1 MRKILIT
8 NDDGINADGLFRL
21 VKAAKKFGKVYIIAP
36 ETQRSAMSHSIT
48 LRAHLDVKR
57 VEFPVESVEAYACS
71 GTPADCVR
79 IGCLNIVPDG
89 PDIVLSGINFGYN
102 CATDLQYSATVGAA
116 FEARFQGYQAVA
128 LSEGVGG
135 CHEAT
140 DAYLEQI
147 IEEVIEKPLDEL
159 KIWNVNFPDCKLE
172 DCKGVKRNVLVS
184 NDSIFT
190 DRYVMEELEDGTM
203 RFAVNGIYE
212 PSGEEG
218 TDLNAIFD
226 NYVALGVVKNISN

>member
-1 MRKILIT
+1 M
-8 NDDGINADGLFRL
+8 
-21 VKAAKKFGKVYIIAP
+21 
-36 ETQRSAMSHSIT
+36 T
-48 LRAHLDVKR
+48 L
-57 VEFPVESVEAYACS
+57 
-71 GTPADCVR
+71 
-79 IGCLNIVPDG
+79 
-89 PDIVLSGINFGYN
+89 
-102 CATDLQYSATVGAA
+102 
-116 FEARFQGYQAVA
+116 
-128 LSEGVGG
+128 
-135 CHEAT
+135 
-140 DAYLEQI
+140 
-147 IEEVIEKPLDEL
+147 L